1 MKKTIYLC
9 LVVFFVLFVSLS
21 ISQNIYAA
29 NPVKVDVLY
38 MNHGPLMDTLNMMKG
53 VFSGYGDKLTV
64 SWHDFD
70 TEEGEKFMAKMG
82 IKQHVPLIIWIDGK
96 PKWTVG
102 VKQIIF
108 AGFPSGSGPA
118 FFQGKWTLDD
128 LKAALNI
135 ATGKK

>member
-1 MKKTIYLC
+1 MKKSIFLC
-9 LVVFFVLFVSLS
+9 LVVFFILFVSLS
-21 ISQNIYAA
+21 SQAA

-38 MNHGPLMDTLNMMKG
+38 MNHGPLMDTLNKTKG
-53 VFSGYGDKLTV
+53 VFSGYGDKITV

-70 TEEGEKFMAKMG
+70 TEEGEQFMAKMG

-96 PKWTVG
+96 PKWTIG
-102 VKQIIF
+102 VKEITF
-108 AGFPSGSGPA
+108 VGFPTGSGPA

-128 LKAALNI
+128 LKAALSL